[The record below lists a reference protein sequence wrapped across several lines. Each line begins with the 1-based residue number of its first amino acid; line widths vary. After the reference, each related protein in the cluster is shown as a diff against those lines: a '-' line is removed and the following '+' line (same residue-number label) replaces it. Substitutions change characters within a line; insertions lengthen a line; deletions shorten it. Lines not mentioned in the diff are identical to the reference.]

1 MPRTPRGTLRTGS
14 RNWAVPNPAV
24 KNMTAKAPDDLN
36 NNATTPQTQKAAAK
50 NHNGNTNRS
59 ANKMP
64 RTNSTNN
71 RNKGPPKK

>member
-24 KNMTAKAPDDLN
+24 KNMNAKAPDDLN

-64 RTNSTNN
+64 RTNSTSN